1 MRVKRVE
8 HVAIAVLNM
17 NDVMRVFQD
26 KLGLALE
33 YEEDF
38 PQYATKIA
46 MYPMGETYLELLEAT
61 GAGSDVGTWIGEH
74 GQGLYHIC
82 LEVDDIEAAL
92 VELRGKGVKLLDER
106 PRIGSALESSIVAFN
121 RAVGS
126 LERSVMPGARKFVE
140 LGVRSDKPIEELAEI
155 EVSPRVTETPS
166 PQLAPPEEH

>member
-1 MRVKRVE
+1 MSDHLRVV
-8 HVAIAVLNM
+8 
-17 NDVMRVFQD
+17 
-26 KLGLALE
+26 
-33 YEEDF
+33 
-38 PQYATKIA
+38 
-46 MYPMGETYLELLEAT
+46 
-61 GAGSDVGTWIGEH
+61 
-74 GQGLYHIC
+74 
-82 LEVDDIEAAL
+82 
-92 VELRGKGVKLLDER
+92 DER

>member
-8 HVAIAVLNM
+8 HVAIAVHNM
-17 NDVMRVFQD
+17 KDVMRIFQD

-46 MYPMGETYLELLEAT
+46 MYPVGETYLELLEAT
-61 GAGSDVGTWIGEH
+61 GAGSDVGAWIGEH

-106 PRIGSALESSIVAFN
+106 PRIGHG
-121 RAVGS
+121 GS
-126 LERSVMPGARKFVE
+126 LIAFIDPTSTADILVE
-140 LGVRSDKPIEELAEI
+140 LM
-155 EVSPRVTETPS
+155 
-166 PQLAPPEEH
+166 QAPAGTAGHVAKGH